1 MIIVQHSSKLYDPR
15 AVLHFQG
22 QRIKIFSNVVICF
35 YYNANQVAQMAYIA
49 LAKD

>member
-1 MIIVQHSSKLYDPR
+1 MIIVQHSSKLYDPW

-22 QRIKIFSNVVICF
+22 QRIKIFNNVAMWF
-35 YYNANQVAQMAYIA
+35 YYNASGVTQVAYTV